1 MTRRGRTAAHGDPD
15 LTTREI
21 EVAGLRVHMRTAGSG
36 PPVVLVHG
44 FGVSGRYMVPLAR
57 SLATWFSVFVPD
69 LPGYGRSE
77 RPPTPLD
84 VSGLASALEGCL
96 DALALQRPA
105 FVANSMGCQVVTKL
119 AVECPARVGRM
130 ALIGPTVD
138 PEQRRARQQLLSGL
152 RDAAREPMSLI
163 GIAARDDVAV
173 GTRALL
179 ATFRSALADR
189 IEDRL
194 PLVEQ
199 QTFVIRGEAD
209 RFVSAGWAERVARL
223 LPRSQLVVLAGQ
235 PHAAHYTRP
244 ELVARLVGQFLSEE
258 VEQTSSQ
265 LLRDF
270 PHRYVPTGQDDDS
283 RAGQEPLPLF
293 DEPRRQQPIAV
304 APDEERASSDRS
316 ELGSQVAV

>member
-1 MTRRGRTAAHGDPD
+1 
-15 LTTREI
+15 
-21 EVAGLRVHMRTAGSG
+21 
-36 PPVVLVHG
+36 
-44 FGVSGRYMVPLAR
+44 MVPLAR
-57 SLATWFSVFVPD
+57 SLAARFSVFVPD

-77 RPPTPLD
+77 RPLAPLD
-84 VSGLASALEGCL
+84 VGGLACALEGCL
-96 DALALQRPA
+96 DVLGLGRPA

-119 AVECPARVGRM
+119 AVECPARVDRM

-138 PEQRRARQQLLSGL
+138 PEQRRARHQLLSGL
-152 RDAAREPMSLI
+152 RDAAREPLSLI
-163 GIAARDDVAV
+163 GVAARDDVAV
-173 GTRALL
+173 GARALL

-199 QTFVIRGEAD
+199 PTIVVRGEAD
-209 RFVSAGWAERVARL
+209 RFVSAGWAEQVTRL

-244 ELVARLVGQFLSEE
+244 ELVARLVSQFLTEE
-258 VEQTSSQ
+258 LEQTSSQ

-270 PHRYVPTGQDDDS
+270 PHRYVPTREEDDS

-293 DEPRRQQPIAV
+293 DEPRRQEPIAI
-304 APDEERASSDRS
+304 APDEEHASSDRS